1 MNRKYCILLMHS
13 YYGKVW
19 WCQFGLTAI
28 KKKKKTNTLNDKET
42 FLSAK
47 SWIFS
52 IAILWGRILQN
63 WEKRQKTKSYL
74 SWIAVL
80 FLNSFSHDISHIQ
93 LLNWSMSSSKKHV
106 YLEKNK
112 WLNFNIFFLNSVIFL
127 RRPKIICII
136 HCIFFS

>member
-28 KKKKKTNTLNDKET
+28 KKNKKTNTLDDKET
-42 FLSAK
+42 FLSAN

-52 IAILWGRILQN
+52 IAILWDGYYKIGKNDKKQQLSILN
-63 WEKRQKTKSYL
+63 CSIIFKFIF
-74 SWIAVL
+74 SWH
-80 FLNSFSHDISHIQ
+80 FSHSDIKLKHA
-93 LLNWSMSSSKKHV
+93 KVAHV

-112 WLNFNIFFLNSVIFL
+112 WLNFNIFPLNSVIFL

-136 HCIFFS
+136 HCIFIS